1 MVVGLGKGRVGG
13 ADVGAAAGSGPS
25 ALVPC
30 PHQPFCRVAYAA
42 AQLGRQRRMAVGVAV
57 EDGGGAREDKVAIRT
72 FSGQGRFG

>member
-42 AQLGRQRRMAVGVAV
+42 AQLGRQRRMAVGVTPKHWRR
-57 EDGGGAREDKVAIRT
+57 GREERAWIR
-72 FSGQGRFG
+72 